1 MGGKTGITWT
11 DHTFNAWWGCAK
23 VSAGCAHCYAD
34 TFQRRYQ
41 FDVFGYEASGER
53 KPLRTFGD
61 KHWSEPVKWDR
72 DAQQAGVRRRVFCA
86 SMADVFDDHPD
97 TAPLRA
103 RLFALIRSTPHL
115 DWQLL
120 TKRPEN
126 ILHMLPDDWDDG
138 YPNVW
143 LGTSVE
149 NDVAGEKRVPLL
161 LQVPAKV
168 RFLSCEPLLEDVS
181 LTWDML
187 YRPQQCSAGCG
198 CMFPREADPL
208 DCACDGECTQDGP
221 FIDRRPDLHWVI
233 IGGESGHGARR
244 LDPAWVDRLIAQCD
258 EYGIPAFMKQT
269 GVVLAREMNLSH
281 SKGEDPAEWPA
292 RWQRQEFPA

>member
-1 MGGKTGITWT
+1 MGEKTGITWT

-23 VSAGCAHCYAD
+23 VSAGCTHCYAD

-126 ILHMLPDDWDDG
+126 ITRMLPDDWGDG

-149 NDVAGEKRVPLL
+149 HGKTADRVMVLRGI
-161 LQVPAKV
+161 PARV
-168 RFLSCEPLLEDVS
+168 RFLSCEPLVGALTLNPEDLS
-181 LTWDML
+181 
-187 YRPQQCSAGCG
+187 G
-198 CMFPREADPL
+198 
-208 DCACDGECTQDGP
+208 
-221 FIDRRPDLHWVI
+221 IHWAI
-233 IGGESGHGARR
+233 IGGESGHGAR
-244 LDPAWVDRLIAQCD
+244 LMEPDWVDSLLADFKRA
-258 EYGIPAFMKQT
+258 GVVPFMKQT
-269 GVVLAREMNLSH
+269 GAVLARQLNLSH